1 MNQDP
6 KAQDATK
13 TVLLQWPY
21 MPSIEMSQE
30 TYLGNAEIGAI
41 ESLYHQYMTDKNTVD
56 QSWKQFFEG
65 FEFARKNY
73 EESGEIPA
81 QVRKEFNV
89 INLINGYRIRGH
101 LFTQTNPVRERRKY
115 TPPLEPETFGL
126 DQADLDTVF
135 HAGTEIG
142 IGPAKLRDI
151 IAHLKQTYCRSIGA
165 EYMYI
170 RHPKIIAWLQDKMEK
185 SRNTPSFSVDEKKEI
200 LNKLTQA
207 VIFENFLHT
216 KFVGQKRFSLEGC
229 ETLIPALDALME
241 EGAELGISDY
251 VIGMAH
257 RGRLNVLANI
267 LNKTYEDIFTE
278 FEGALTEDAAYDGD
292 VKYHMG
298 YSSDQLSNNGK
309 PVHISLT
316 PNPSHLEAVDP
327 VVEGIARAKI
337 DHRHSGDHAKVCPI
351 LIHGD
356 AAIAGQG
363 IVYEV
368 LQMSLLDGY
377 KAGGTVH
384 IVTNNQVGFTTNYLD
399 ARSSTYCTDVAKVVL
414 SPVFHVNADDVEAV
428 AFVSKL
434 AIEYRQTF
442 GRDVFID
449 LLGYRKYGHNEGDEP
464 RFTQPLLYKAI
475 ARHPNPREI
484 YVKQLTEQGVID
496 VDAAKSLEKHFKD
509 ELQNKLNMAKQ
520 AARAKITSFLEG
532 PWKGIRR
539 GTNED
544 FENSPVTA
552 VDKKL
557 FLDIAKKT
565 TQLPSN
571 KKFFTKIENI
581 FKDRQSMIE
590 KDAYDWAMGE
600 LMAYATLMQEGNRV
614 RFSGQDV
621 ERGTFSHRHAV
632 VKVEDSEEE
641 YLPLNNFGAPQQ
653 LEIYNSHLSEYG
665 VLGFE
670 YGYAMASP
678 NALVIWEAQFGD
690 FNNGAQI
697 IIDQFLS
704 SAEYKWRR
712 MNGLVMLLPHGYEGQ
727 GPEHSSARLERF
739 LQLGA
744 ENNMQIVNTT
754 TPAQQFH
761 VLRRQLRRD
770 FRKPLICFTP
780 KKLLRY
786 PTCISKLEEFTSG
799 GFREILDDSS
809 AKATAIKTIV
819 FCSGKI
825 YYDLDEQRQKNG
837 RKDIAIVRIEQ
848 LYPFPANQIQTIIK
862 KYDKANQY
870 IWAQEEPENMGP
882 WMFIDR
888 RFRDLNGRNAGI
900 QLEFIGR
907 EEAASP
913 ATGFAKMHNKEQQDI
928 LDRAVGPIP
937 VTANSIN

>member
-1 MNQDP
+1 
-6 KAQDATK
+6 
-13 TVLLQWPY
+13 
-21 MPSIEMSQE
+21 MSEQS
-30 TYLGNAEIGAI
+30 YLGNAEIVAV
-41 ESLYHQYMTDKNTVD
+41 ESLYQQYLTDKTSVD
-56 QSWKQFFEG
+56 ISWQRFFEG
-65 FEFARKNY
+65 FEFARKNF
-73 EESGEIPA
+73 EDTGEIPS

-89 INLINGYRIRGH
+89 INLINGYRTRGH

-115 TPPLEPETFGL
+115 LPTLDIENFGL
-126 DQADLDTVF
+126 EQADLNTVF
-135 HAGTEIG
+135 QAGTQIG
-142 IGPAKLRDI
+142 IGPAKLSDI

-170 RHPKIIAWLQDKMEK
+170 RNPEIIKWLQEKMEGT
-185 SRNTPSFSVDEKKEI
+185 RNTPNFSIEEKKDI
-200 LNKLTQA
+200 LTKLNQA
-207 VIFENFLHT
+207 VVFENFLHT
-216 KFVGQKRFSLEGC
+216 KFVGQKRFSLEGS
-229 ETLIPALDALME
+229 ETLIPALDTLME
-241 EGAELGISDY
+241 HGADLGISEY
-251 VIGMAH
+251 VMGMAH

-298 YSSDQLSNNGK
+298 YSSDQISNSGK

-327 VVEGIARAKI
+327 VVEGIVRAKI
-337 DHRHSGDHAKVCPI
+337 DQKYDGDLKRICPI
-351 LIHGD
+351 LLHGD

-368 LQMSLLDGY
+368 IQMSLLDGY
-377 KAGGTVH
+377 KTGGTVH

-414 SPVFHVNADDVEAV
+414 SPVFHVNGDDVEAV

-434 AIEYRQTF
+434 AIEFRQTF

-475 ARHPNPREI
+475 AKHPNPREI
-484 YVKQLTEQGVID
+484 YVKQLTEQGAIE
-496 VDAAKSLEKHFKD
+496 AEMAKAMEKAFKD
-509 ELQNKLNMAKQ
+509 ELQDKLNMAKQ
-520 AARAKITSFLEG
+520 TNKAKITSFLDG
-532 PWKGIRR
+532 VWKGMRMA
-539 GTNED
+539 TADD
-544 FENSPVTA
+544 FEKSPVTA
-552 VDKKL
+552 VEKTL
-557 FLDIAKKT
+557 FVDLAKKT
-565 TQLPSN
+565 TQLPAD
-571 KKFFTKIENI
+571 KKFFNKIENI

-600 LMAYATLMQEGNRV
+600 LMAYATLMNEGHFI

-641 YLPLNNFGAPQQ
+641 YLPLNNIGAPKR
-653 LEIYNSHLSEYG
+653 LDIYNSHLSEYG

-670 YGYAMASP
+670 YGYAMAAP
-678 NALVIWEAQFGD
+678 GALTIWEAQFGD

-697 IIDQFLS
+697 IFDQFLS

-712 MNGLVMLLPHGYEGQ
+712 MNGLVMLFPHGYEGQ
-727 GPEHSSARLERF
+727 GPEHSSARIERF
-739 LQLGA
+739 LQLCA
-744 ENNMQIVNTT
+744 ENNIQVVNTT

-761 VLRRQLRRD
+761 VLRRQLKRD
-770 FRKPLICFTP
+770 FRKPLVCFTP

-786 PTCISKLEEFTSG
+786 PACVSKLADFTEG
-799 GFREILDDSS
+799 GFMEVLGDKSV
-809 AKATAIKTIV
+809 KAASVKRVV

-825 YYDLDEQRQKNG
+825 YYDLDEQRTKTG
-837 RKDIAIVRIEQ
+837 RTDTAIVRLEQ
-848 LYPFPANQIQTIIK
+848 LYPFPAAQINALLK
-862 KYDKANQY
+862 KYSKATEF

-882 WMFIDR
+882 WTFVDR
-888 RFRDLNGRNAGI
+888 RFRDLNGRNNGV
-900 QLEFIGR
+900 QLTYAGR

-913 ATGFAKMHNKEQQDI
+913 ATGFAKMHNREQQEI
-928 LDRAVGPIP
+928 LESVMGVAATTPEKV
-937 VTANSIN
+937 